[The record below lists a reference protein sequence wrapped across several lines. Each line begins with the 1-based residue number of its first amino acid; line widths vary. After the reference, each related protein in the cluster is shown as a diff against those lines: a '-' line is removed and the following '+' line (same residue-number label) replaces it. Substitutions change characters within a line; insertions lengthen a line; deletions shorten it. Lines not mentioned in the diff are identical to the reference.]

1 MTRSQLPDLCQ
12 CTFALEHDAMMAAAP
27 CLPLQVVPDINDS
40 LKALYRCP
48 DCLRSWTVWWDRRS
62 AGWPVIAS
70 AA

>member
-1 MTRSQLPDLCQ
+1 MTRSRLPDLCQ
-12 CTFALEHDAMMAAAP
+12 CVWKLDHDATMAAEP
-27 CLPLQVVPDINDS
+27 CLPHRVVADEHDS
-40 LKALYRCP
+40 LKASYRCP